1 MTVFNEWFDIR
12 LYSQMCSLI
21 YRVSKK
27 EEKNMLWEKIE
38 AYALFPGNCEERIE
52 DVYGLKY
59 PGEVLERLEEKT
71 EVTMRQIRALG
82 LALGITTS
90 LWEENMFVGTQLVS
104 FLSKLKGKG
113 VPEQKDPYILGI
125 RYLVEEKRKKELYKS
140 FISYP
145 FERIEEIL
153 FAISILPE
161 DDRLWEK
168 VKKQLNICLGEQRRI
183 SVYENSEVYVWLAG
197 HMQKRLK
204 GYRKKDLDV
213 LKYLI
218 RLPYTNANGA
228 NGLQC
233 RLQENG
239 YSIDEIRFLN
249 MSLIWNP
256 EVPFGIERDSI
267 TAEKIAVD
275 VCIEFLNSKEVY
287 PEAAYELCEK
297 LCSYYYSFPI
307 KINGWEN
314 IFEGLNSFVE
324 VKNLRVFCLL
334 YKFKDKHHVS
344 QEWRYIDLVDS
355 TWGSLYKWL
364 GEADFEECVCITLN
378 NKDYS
383 KQEIEIYLSHYQE
396 ITGKNYI
403 THFWQEK
410 EYKMR
415 GIFEKL
421 VEMEIIVPIMLIQE
435 FLKDYRGEK
444 EVAEQKWKSMSYYL
458 EHYMMQIRDENAF
471 KMIQMLTDEFG
482 VSDTCE
488 LFPLMKII
496 SKSLSADEYDIR
508 TGKVEL
514 FRPFLN
520 VDEHKQLMS
529 WTEECV
535 FYRSPE
541 MYARFLLQ
549 ILTEEDN
556 LIWFP
561 KTEAREIAF
570 ALLESSELYE
580 HERNKLRQI
589 YMTPEE
595 YAAYQNKL
603 SFLKQRK
610 EMKEQILECRKIKKN
625 FTKLVARTKEKK
637 EHIKQLQFYITQ
649 TSFRNRKEVC
659 KMVAA
664 YLKSTCLKKNIH
676 LFSNQDVCDALV
688 LLKEVCLT
696 GETEFKVIKE
706 IIAHLEL
713 EVTEDEKEDI
723 AASGNL

>member
-27 EEKNMLWEKIE
+27 EEKNMLWEKME

-52 DVYGLKY
+52 DTYGFKY

-71 EVTMRQIRALG
+71 EVTIRQIRALG
-82 LALGITTS
+82 LALGITTP

-125 RYLVEEKRKKELYKS
+125 RYLVEEKRKKELYES

-183 SVYENSEVYVWLAG
+183 SVYENSEVYAWLAG

-249 MSLIWNP
+249 MSLIWTP
-256 EVPFGIERDSI
+256 EVPFGIEKDAI

-275 VCIEFLNSKEVY
+275 VCKEFLNSKEVY
-287 PEAAYELCEK
+287 PEAAYELCEN
-297 LCSYYYSFPI
+297 LCSYYCSFPI

-314 IFEGLNSFVE
+314 IFEALNTDVE
-324 VKNLRVFCLL
+324 VRNLKVFCLL
-334 YKFKDKHHVS
+334 YQFKDKHHVS
-344 QEWRYIDLVDS
+344 QAWKYIDLVDP
-355 TWGSLYKWL
+355 TWGSLYKQMS
-364 GEADFEECVCITLN
+364 EADFEECVCITLN

-383 KQEIEIYLSHYQE
+383 KQEIETYLSHYQE

-410 EYKMR
+410 GYEMR

-421 VEMEIIVPIMLIQE
+421 AEMGIIDPVMLIQE
-435 FLKDYRGEK
+435 FLKDYRREK
-444 EVAEQKWKSMSYYL
+444 EIAEQKWESISYYL
-458 EHYMMQIRDENAF
+458 KHYMLQMRDEKAF
-471 KMIQMLTDEFG
+471 KMMQLLIDELG
-482 VSDTCE
+482 VSDVCA
-488 LFPLMKII
+488 LFPLMRII
-496 SKSLSADEYDIR
+496 GESLSVDEYDIR
-508 TGKVEL
+508 RRKVEL
-514 FRPFLN
+514 FHPFLG

-529 WTEECV
+529 WAEECV

-541 MYARFLLQ
+541 MYTKFLLQ
-549 ILTEEDN
+549 ILTEKDN

-561 KTEAREIAF
+561 ETEAKEIAF

-580 HERNKLRQI
+580 HERNQLRQI
-589 YMTPEE
+589 YMTSEE

-610 EMKEQILECRKIKKN
+610 EMKEQILECRKIKKD

-637 EHIKQLQFYITQ
+637 EHIKQLQSYIMQ
-649 TSFRNRKEVC
+649 TSFRNRKDVC

-664 YLKSTCLKKNIH
+664 YLKSTCLKTDIY
-676 LFSNQDVCDALV
+676 LFSKQDFCNALV

-696 GETEFKVIKE
+696 GETEIKVIKE
-706 IIAHLEL
+706 IIAHLE
-713 EVTEDEKEDI
+713 VEDEKEDI